1 MVARV
6 LLIGT
11 HETKAAELAALSV
24 ALVAHGLQPDPVD
37 ISLGSGGTV
46 LPAAEKLA
54 RMKAR
59 AAEAGHEAAARA
71 DGCLAALAIGGG
83 TGGEVALGVL
93 RALPQGLPKLLITT
107 LAFDPRG
114 PLADCGIT
122 LIPTLCDIE
131 GVNPTLAR
139 VFERTAAMV
148 AGLSHARPVAAA
160 AGPSIA
166 VSTLGATG
174 PAGAAVARAL
184 GGRGA
189 VATVFHANGYGGAA
203 FARFVREGRAGGV
216 IDLNTHELGR
226 MRLGG
231 VCVPMA
237 DRFTGSGG
245 LPRIVLP
252 GALNF
257 LGLGAIDTLSPDHR
271 ARPHYRHTGHF
282 THVQLTEAEM
292 AAQAMALAEA
302 LNLATGPTHVLIPM
316 GGFSHED
323 RPGGAIEAPRL
334 RDITAS
340 VLEAEARAYTVARL
354 SHHINAPETADAAV
368 AALFDRMPH
377 D

>member
-1 MVARV
+1 VARV

-11 HETKAAELAALSV
+11 HETKAAELAALSAV
-24 ALVAHGLQPDPVD
+24 LKAHGLVPDPVD
-37 ISLGSGGTV
+37 ISLGAGGAV
-46 LPAAEKLA
+46 LPGAAKLA
-54 RMKAR
+54 RMEAR
-59 AAEAGHEAAARA
+59 AHEAGLEAAARA

-93 RALPQGLPKLLITT
+93 RTLPPDLPKLLITT
-107 LAFDPRG
+107 LAFDPRA

-139 VFERTAAMV
+139 VLEQTAAMV
-148 AGLSHARPVAAA
+148 AGLARARPVTTAT
-160 AGPSIA
+160 GPSVA

-174 PAGAAVARAL
+174 PGGAAVARAL
-184 GGRGA
+184 SDRAA

-203 FARFVREGRAGGV
+203 FARFIREGRAMGV
-216 IDLNTHELGR
+216 IDLNVHELGR
-226 MRLGG
+226 MRLAGA
-231 VCVPMA
+231 CVPMP
-237 DRFTGSGG
+237 DRFTGAGA

-257 LGLGAIDTLSPDHR
+257 LGLGEIDTLSPDHR
-271 ARPHYRHTGHF
+271 ARPHYRHTGQF

-292 AAQAMALAEA
+292 AVQAEALAAA
-302 LNLATGPTHVLIPM
+302 LNLATAPTHVLIPM

-323 RPGGAIEAPRL
+323 RVGGAIEAPTL
-334 RDITAS
+334 RAIAAEVLTAQ
-340 VLEAEARAYTVARL
+340 ARAFSVERL
-354 SHHINAPETADAAV
+354 PYHINAPETADAAV